1 MEKVD
6 DIYGKVDQA
15 AAGFSIS
22 LESALQMGFN
32 HFRKI
37 PGMYMIYSL
46 VFLLVLSNPGTGLIL
61 GGPILIGFFL
71 AAQHLQ
77 SGREADIG
85 VFFNGIRKFVPL
97 LILNLLMTLVI
108 TLGLL
113 LLVIPG
119 IYFSI
124 SYLFA
129 PLFVWFYDVSPVEA
143 ITLSRK
149 MGSGNFVQIL
159 WIWLILLGLNFLGAL
174 ALGVGLLIT
183 IPVSILV
190 IYAIFDDIIGI
201 H

>member
-1 MEKVD
+1 
-6 DIYGKVDQA
+6 
-15 AAGFSIS
+15 
-22 LESALQMGFN
+22 
-32 HFRKI
+32 
-37 PGMYMIYSL
+37 
-46 VFLLVLSNPGTGLIL
+46 
-61 GGPILIGFFL
+61 
-71 AAQHLQ
+71 
-77 SGREADIG
+77 
-85 VFFNGIRKFVPL
+85 
-97 LILNLLMTLVI
+97 MTVVI

-119 IYFSI
+119 MYFAI

-129 PLFVWFYDVSPVEA
+129 PLFVWYYDVSPVEA

-149 MGSGNFVQIL
+149 MVSGNFVQIL

-183 IPVSILV
+183 IPVSACV

>member
-1 MEKVD
+1 LERVD
-6 DIYGKVDQA
+6 NIYGKVDRA
-15 AAGFSIS
+15 AAGYSIS
-22 LESALQMGFN
+22 LENVLQTGFN

-37 PGMYMIYSL
+37 PGAYMIYSL
-46 VFLLVLSNPGTGLIL
+46 VFLLALSNPGTGLIL
-61 GGPILIGFFL
+61 GGPLLIGFFL

-77 SGREADIG
+77 SGSEAG
-85 VFFNGIRKFVPL
+85 MEVFFNSFRKFVPL

-108 TLGLL
+108 TLGFL

-119 IYFSI
+119 IYFAI

-149 MGSGNFVQIL
+149 MVSGNFVQIL
-159 WIWLILLGLNFLGAL
+159 WIWLLLLALNFLGVL

-183 IPVSILV
+183 IPISAFV

>member
-1 MEKVD
+1 MERID
-6 DIYGKVDQA
+6 DIYGKVDRA
-15 AAGFSIS
+15 AGGFSIS
-22 LESALQMGFN
+22 LENVLQTGFN

-37 PGMYMIYSL
+37 PGAYMIYSL
-46 VFLLVLSNPGTGLIL
+46 VFLLALSNPGTGLIL
-61 GGPILIGFFL
+61 GGPLLIGFFL

-77 SGREADIG
+77 SGSEAG
-85 VFFNGIRKFVPL
+85 MEVFLNGFRKFIPL

-108 TLGLL
+108 TLGFL

-119 IYFSI
+119 IYFAI

-149 MGSGNFVQIL
+149 MVSGNFVQIL
-159 WIWLILLGLNFLGAL
+159 WIWLILLALNFLGAL

-183 IPVSILV
+183 IPVSACV
-190 IYAIFDDIIGI
+190 IYAIFDDVIGI